1 MSREIKFRAWDE
13 LEKRMWTLDDAGEDS
28 GDGSIQYFSENGSLE
43 FGRLEYYDTGL
54 GVNSHFEKFPL
65 MQYTGLKDKD
75 GKEIY
80 EGDIIRFTNGID
92 EVYEEVG
99 TVVFDLEEC
108 GYKAQYTD
116 DGVTHCI
123 YLINPKVFADKY
135 TEITYEII
143 GNIYENPELLE
154 GAA

>member
-1 MSREIKFRAWDE
+1 MREIKFRAWE
-13 LEKRMWTLDDAGEDS
+13 IL
-28 GDGSIQYFSENGSLE
+28 SLE
-43 FGRLEYYDTGL
+43 MGMMRPVRCINFGREVVDFD
-54 GVNSHFEKFPL
+54 GVSTNYLKNTKL
-65 MQYTGLKDKD
+65 MQYTGLKDKN

-99 TVVFDLEEC
+99 TVIFDLEEC
-108 GYKAQYTD
+108 GYKAQYID
-116 DGVTHCI
+116 DGVTRCI

-143 GNIYENPELLE
+143 GNIYENPELL
-154 GAA
+154 GDSQ